1 MKRDPVGQYHFDPET
16 YLAMVLSEVPAYF
29 ALQEATAEATTG
41 VVAAQIL
48 ELGVGTGETAKLVL
62 AVHPMARL
70 TGVDESPE
78 MLDCA
83 RKRLPSAD
91 LRVGRLEDPLPEGT
105 FDLVISALAV
115 HHLDGDGKADLFTR
129 VAERLRPGGR
139 FVLADVVVPDD
150 ARDAITPID
159 DGAYDKPSRVED
171 QLRWLQA
178 AGLQPRITWMHR
190 DLAVIAAN
198 HPLPTTHGRI
208 GSLL

>member
-29 ALQEATAEATTG
+29 ALQEATAEATTR

-48 ELGVGTGETAKLVL
+48 ELGVGTGETAKLVP

-105 FDLVISALAV
+105 FDLVVSALAV

-129 VAERLRPGGR
+129 VAERLRPEG
-139 FVLADVVVPDD
+139 VLCWP
-150 ARDAITPID
+150 
-159 DGAYDKPSRVED
+159 
-171 QLRWLQA
+171 
-178 AGLQPRITWMHR
+178 TWSS
-190 DLAVIAAN
+190 
-198 HPLPTTHGRI
+198 PTTLATR
-208 GSLL
+208 